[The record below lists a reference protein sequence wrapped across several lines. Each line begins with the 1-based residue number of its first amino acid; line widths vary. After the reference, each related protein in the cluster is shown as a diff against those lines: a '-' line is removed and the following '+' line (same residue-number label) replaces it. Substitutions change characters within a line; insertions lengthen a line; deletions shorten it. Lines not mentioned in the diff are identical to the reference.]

1 MISVVNLKGGA
12 GKTTTAAHIGAACAE
27 QGGRVLVM
35 DADPQRSLAK
45 WHKAAALPFELAE
58 MASAR
63 LHREI
68 PSLTGWDVIIIDT
81 PPHRERGITVSA
93 VRAATHVLVPVAA
106 AGIETEEMGPT
117 RDLILEA
124 TDVGLEPITAA
135 LLVKVDGRTKAVNQ
149 VYRETLAGKGPT
161 GGWRVLDAYA
171 GDLQEFIQSYR
182 RPIRNASATGY
193 GAAVAELLTME
204 NEYGKHRS

>member
-12 GKTTTAAHIGAACAE
+12 GKSTTAAHIGAACAE
-27 QGGRVLVM
+27 QGVRVLVM

-58 MASAR
+58 MATAR

-68 PSLTGWDVIIIDT
+68 PSLTGWDIIIIDT

-124 TDVGLEPITAA
+124 TDVGLEPITATF
-135 LLVKVDGRTKAVNQ
+135 LVKVDGRTKAVNQ
-149 VYRETLAGKGPT
+149 VYRETLAA
-161 GGWRVLDAYA
+161 GGWRVLNAYA

-204 NEYGKHRS
+204 NDHGKHRS